1 VDADT
6 ISTLCGAPRCLSK
19 YVLEY
24 APHGVALA
32 GMVPIAGLRVAP
44 RLEYRHRQRNAATTD
59 YAVLDLRISRTFG
72 RFELRVEGTN
82 LGDAE
87 YQEIAGVA
95 TPGRAGTISLIVR

>member
-1 VDADT
+1 
-6 ISTLCGAPRCLSK
+6 
-19 YVLEY
+19 
-24 APHGVALA
+24 
-32 GMVPIAGLRVAP
+32 MIAGTLLLTAGVLVVSHLPLLFLVLVGVVVAGAVPVAGLQVAP

-72 RFELRVEGTN
+72 RYELRVEGTN

-95 TPGRAGTISLIVR
+95 TPGRAGTVSLIVR